1 MRSIIIVAVIVA
13 LIGLTGCAKKDT
25 APADQTE
32 PQSETVIK
40 TEDFESG
47 EVEGVVVETEEVVEE
62 APAGDDH

>member
-1 MRSIIIVAVIVA
+1 MRSIIVVIVMFA
-13 LIGLTGCAKKDT
+13 LIGLVGCANNDT

-32 PQSETVIK
+32 PQPETVIA

-47 EVEGVVVETEEVVEE
+47 EVEGVVEETEEVVEE

>member
-1 MRSIIIVAVIVA
+1 MRSIIVVAVMFA
-13 LIGLTGCAKKDT
+13 LIGLTGCAENT

-47 EVEGVVVETEEVVEE
+47 EVEGVVEEAEDVVEE

>member
-1 MRSIIIVAVIVA
+1 MRSIIVVAVMFA
-13 LIGLTGCAKKDT
+13 LIGLTGCAKKVT
-25 APADQTE
+25 APADQPE

-47 EVEGVVVETEEVVEE
+47 EVEGVVEETEEVIEE